1 MEERATGK
9 TGKCLLLPMSDGT
22 EKSRPKDHKL
32 SLGEVIMTFKV
43 PRKMLFALWS
53 AQFLLSGLIKMI
65 RKR

>member
-22 EKSRPKDHKL
+22 EKNRPKDHKL
-32 SLGEVIMTFKV
+32 SLAEVIMTFKV